1 MFRALAFGK
10 AFGGVSVVL
19 GVFGVAAGVI
29 LLIDPGSPIAV
40 VGILALIVFHIAL
53 GWKVYSLSKGPVGS
67 LEDRGKG

>member
-1 MFRALAFGK
+1 
-10 AFGGVSVVL
+10 VVL
-19 GVFGVAAGVI
+19 GVLGVAAGVV

-53 GWKVYSLSKGPVGS
+53 GWKVYSLSKGTYVGS